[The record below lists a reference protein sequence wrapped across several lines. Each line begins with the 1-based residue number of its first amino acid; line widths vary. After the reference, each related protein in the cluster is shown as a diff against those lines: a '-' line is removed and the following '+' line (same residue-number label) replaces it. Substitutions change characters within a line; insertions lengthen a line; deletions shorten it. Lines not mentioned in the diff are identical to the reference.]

1 MTILPGNSV
10 TLSCDVVNAEAG
22 LHGRTFMSQFFE
34 ELDYRQ
40 TQLGELILRRRHVL
54 ALDRDVV
61 EVILND
67 EHLMSD
73 MFTASE
79 IALAKLPMQRLAAT
93 APDITPDILVG
104 GLGLGY
110 TADAVLAHDHVR
122 SLTVVEFLSPIIEW
136 HRAGILPLGVTLA
149 ESHRCRFIEG
159 DFFALA
165 LGDTG
170 FDSDRPGRKFDGIFL
185 DIDHS
190 PDFHLN
196 PSHAALYSDAGLAR
210 LTRHLTGAGIF
221 ALWSNDPPD
230 KAFLL
235 RLEAHFASASAEEVT
250 FFNPLLGE
258 ECVQTVYLGMMAAI

>member
-1 MTILPGNSV
+1 
-10 TLSCDVVNAEAG
+10 
-22 LHGRTFMSQFFE
+22 MSPLFE

-40 TQLGELILRRRHVL
+40 TALGELILRRRRIL
-54 ALDRDVV
+54 KLDRDVV

-79 IALAKLPMQRLAAT
+79 IALARLPLERMTAAGT
-93 APDITPDILVG
+93 GAARPDILVG

-110 TADAVLAHDHVR
+110 TADTVLGYDVVA
-122 SLTVVEFLSPIIEW
+122 SLTVVEFLAPLIEW
-136 HRAGILPLGVTLA
+136 HEAGILPLARRLA
-149 ESHRCRFIEG
+149 DDPRCRFVEG

-165 LGDTG
+165 RGDTG
-170 FDSDRPGRKFDGIFL
+170 FDPQMPGRRFDGIFL

-196 PSHAALYSDAGLAR
+196 PSHADFYSADGLAR
-210 LTRHLTGAGIF
+210 LQHSLTADGIF

-230 KAFLL
+230 AAFLA
-235 RLEAHFASASAEEVT
+235 RMKSVFASASAEQVV
-250 FFNPLLGE
+250 FHNPLLE
-258 ECVQTVYLGMMAAI
+258 EDCTQTVYLGMAG

>member
-1 MTILPGNSV
+1 MY
-10 TLSCDVVNAEAG
+10 
-22 LHGRTFMSQFFE
+22 E

-40 TQLGELILRRRHVL
+40 TALGELILRRRRIL
-54 ALDRDVV
+54 KLDRDVV

-79 IALAKLPMQRLAAT
+79 IALARLPLDRMAT
-93 APDITPDILVG
+93 TGPARPDILVG

-110 TADAVLAHDHVR
+110 TADAVLGYDAVA
-122 SLTVVEFLSPIIEW
+122 SLTVVEYLAPLIEW
-136 HRAGILPLGVTLA
+136 HEAGLLPLARRLPDDP
-149 ESHRCRFIEG
+149 RCRFVEG

-165 LGDTG
+165 RSATG
-170 FDSDRPGRKFDGIFL
+170 FDQQQPGRRFDGIFL

-196 PSHAALYSDAGLAR
+196 PSHADFYSTDGLSR
-210 LTRHLTGAGIF
+210 LQRSLTPGGIF

-230 KAFLL
+230 AGFLARMKAV
-235 RLEAHFASASAEEVT
+235 FADASAEAVV
-250 FFNPLLGE
+250 FHNPLLE
-258 ECVQTVYLGMMAAI
+258 EDCTQSVYLGMVR

>member
-1 MTILPGNSV
+1 
-10 TLSCDVVNAEAG
+10 
-22 LHGRTFMSQFFE
+22 MSALFE

-40 TQLGELILRRRHVL
+40 TPLGELILRRRRIL
-54 ALDRDVV
+54 KLDRDVV

-79 IALAKLPMQRLAAT
+79 ISLASLPLERMLADAESR
-93 APDITPDILVG
+93 PDILVG

-110 TADAVLAHDHVR
+110 TADTVLGFDKVA
-122 SLTVVEFLSPIIEW
+122 SLTIVDFLAPLIEW
-136 HRAGILPLGVTLA
+136 HEAGILPLGRRLA
-149 ESHRCRFIEG
+149 DDPRCRFVEG

-165 LGDTG
+165 RGDDG
-170 FDSDRPGRKFDGIFL
+170 FDPQAPGRRFDGIFV

-196 PSHAALYSDAGLAR
+196 PSHADFYSPEGLIR
-210 LTRHLTGAGIF
+210 LQRNLKRGGVF

-230 KAFLL
+230 AGFLA
-235 RLEAHFASASAEEVT
+235 RMQSVFSAASAEEVV
-250 FFNPLLGE
+250 FHNPLMDE
-258 ECVQTVYLGMMAAI
+258 DCVQTVYLGMAD

>member
-1 MTILPGNSV
+1 
-10 TLSCDVVNAEAG
+10 
-22 LHGRTFMSQFFE
+22 MSPLFE

-40 TQLGELILRRRHVL
+40 TALGELILRRRRIL
-54 ALDRDVV
+54 KLDRDVV

-79 IALAKLPMQRLAAT
+79 IALARLPLGRMTAAGT
-93 APDITPDILVG
+93 GAARPDILVG

-110 TADAVLAHDHVR
+110 TADTVLGYDVVA
-122 SLTVVEFLSPIIEW
+122 SLTVVEFLAPLIEW
-136 HRAGILPLGVTLA
+136 HEAGILPLARRLA
-149 ESHRCRFIEG
+149 DDPRCRFVEG

-165 LGDTG
+165 RGDTG
-170 FDSDRPGRKFDGIFL
+170 FDPQMPGRRFDGIFL

-196 PSHAALYSDAGLAR
+196 PSHADFYSADGLAR
-210 LTRHLTGAGIF
+210 LQHSLTADGIF

-230 KAFLL
+230 AAFLA
-235 RLEAHFASASAEEVT
+235 RMKSVFASASAEQVV
-250 FFNPLLGE
+250 FHNPLLE
-258 ECVQTVYLGMMAAI
+258 EDCTQTVYLGMAG

>member
-1 MTILPGNSV
+1 
-10 TLSCDVVNAEAG
+10 
-22 LHGRTFMSQFFE
+22 MSNLFE

-40 TQLGELILRRRHVL
+40 TQLGELILRRRRVL

-79 IALAKLPMQRLAAT
+79 IALANLPMDRMMAA
-93 APDITPDILVG
+93 APDMKPGILVG

-110 TADAVLAHDHVR
+110 TADAVLAYDHLR
-122 SLTVVEFLSPIIEW
+122 SLTVVEFLAPIIEW
-136 HRAGILPLGVTLA
+136 HRDGMLPLGTRLA
-149 ESHRCRFIEG
+149 DDPRCRFVEG

-165 LGDTG
+165 LGDAG
-170 FDSDRPGRKFDGIFL
+170 FGPDQPGQRFDGIFL

-196 PSHAALYSDAGLAR
+196 PSHAALYGDDGLQR
-210 LTRHLTGAGIF
+210 LKRHLTATGIF

-230 KAFLL
+230 AAFLS
-235 RLEAHFASASAEEVT
+235 RLESNFAAASAEEVT

-258 ECVQTVYLGMMAAI
+258 DCTQTVYLGMMASGD

>member
-1 MTILPGNSV
+1 
-10 TLSCDVVNAEAG
+10 
-22 LHGRTFMSQFFE
+22 MSKLFE

-40 TQLGELILRRRHVL
+40 TPLGELILRRRRVL

-79 IALAKLPMQRLAAT
+79 IALADLPMDRMALAA
-93 APDITPDILVG
+93 PDQLPDILVG

-110 TADAVLAHDHVR
+110 TADAVLAYDHVR
-122 SLTVVEFLSPIIEW
+122 SLTVVEYLAPIIEW
-136 HRAGILPLGVTLA
+136 HRDGMLPLGTRLA
-149 ESHRCRFIEG
+149 NDPRCRFVEG

-165 LGDTG
+165 LGDAG
-170 FDSDRPGRKFDGIFL
+170 FDPVQPGRQFDGIFL

-196 PSHAALYSDAGLAR
+196 PSHAVLYGDDGLQR
-210 LTRHLTGAGIF
+210 LKRHLTASGIF

-230 KAFLL
+230 AAFLS
-235 RLEAHFASASAEEVT
+235 RLESNFAAASAEEVT
-250 FFNPLLGE
+250 FFNPLMGE
-258 ECVQTVYLGMMAAI
+258 DCTQTVYLGMMASGG

>member
-1 MTILPGNSV
+1 VSPL
-10 TLSCDVVNAEAG
+10 
-22 LHGRTFMSQFFE
+22 FE

-40 TQLGELILRRRHVL
+40 TALGELILRRRRIL
-54 ALDRDVV
+54 KLDRDVV

-79 IALAKLPMQRLAAT
+79 IALARLPLERMTAAGT
-93 APDITPDILVG
+93 GAARPDILVG

-110 TADAVLAHDHVR
+110 TADTVLGYDVVA
-122 SLTVVEFLSPIIEW
+122 SLTVVEFLAPLIEW
-136 HRAGILPLGVTLA
+136 HEAGILPLARRLA
-149 ESHRCRFIEG
+149 DDPRCRFVEG

-165 LGDTG
+165 RGDTG
-170 FDSDRPGRKFDGIFL
+170 FDPQMPGRRFDGIFL

-196 PSHAALYSDAGLAR
+196 PSHADFYSADGLAR
-210 LTRHLTGAGIF
+210 LQHSLTADGIF

-230 KAFLL
+230 AAFLA
-235 RLEAHFASASAEEVT
+235 RMKSVFASASAEQVV
-250 FFNPLLGE
+250 FHNPLLE
-258 ECVQTVYLGMMAAI
+258 EDCTQTVYLGMAG

>member
-1 MTILPGNSV
+1 
-10 TLSCDVVNAEAG
+10 
-22 LHGRTFMSQFFE
+22 MSQFFE

-40 TQLGELILRRRHVL
+40 TQLGELILRRRRVL

-79 IALAKLPMQRLAAT
+79 IALADLPLRCLRM
-93 APDITPDILVG
+93 DKPDILVG

-110 TADAVLAHDHVR
+110 TANAVLAHRRVR
-122 SLTVVEFLSPIIEW
+122 SVTVVEYLAPIIDW
-136 HRAGILPLGVTLA
+136 HRAGILPLGTCLA
-149 ESHRCRFIEG
+149 EDPRCRFIEG

-165 LGDTG
+165 LGDDG
-170 FDSDRPGRKFDGIFL
+170 FDPDQPGRQFDGIFL

-196 PSHAALYSDAGLAR
+196 PSHAALYYDAGLER
-210 LTRHLTGAGIF
+210 LTRHLTATGIF

-230 KAFLL
+230 ARFLS
-235 RLEAHFASASAEEVT
+235 RLTTHFRSASAEEVV

-258 ECVQTVYLGMMAAI
+258 DCVQTVYLGLMAGGNVD

>member
-1 MTILPGNSV
+1 MPPL
-10 TLSCDVVNAEAG
+10 
-22 LHGRTFMSQFFE
+22 FE

-40 TQLGELILRRRHVL
+40 TALGELILRRRRIMK
-54 ALDRDVV
+54 LDRDVV

-79 IALAKLPMQRLAAT
+79 IALARLPLERMLASGAVR
-93 APDITPDILVG
+93 PDILVG

-110 TADAVLAHDHVR
+110 TADTVLAYDAVV
-122 SLTVVEFLSPIIEW
+122 SLTVIEYLAPLIEW
-136 HRAGILPLGVTLA
+136 HEAGILPLARRLP
-149 ESHRCRFIEG
+149 EDRRCRFVEG

-165 LGDTG
+165 RGDDG
-170 FDSDRPGRKFDGIFL
+170 FDPQMPGRRFDGIFL

-196 PSHAALYSDAGLAR
+196 PSHADFYSADG
-210 LTRHLTGAGIF
+210 LTRLQTSLTAGGVF

-230 KAFLL
+230 AGFLA
-235 RLEAHFASASAEEVT
+235 RMKSVFADASAEAVV
-250 FFNPLLGE
+250 FPNPLLE
-258 ECVQTVYLGMMAAI
+258 EDCTQTVYLGVARGDL

>member
-1 MTILPGNSV
+1 
-10 TLSCDVVNAEAG
+10 
-22 LHGRTFMSQFFE
+22 MSALFE

-40 TQLGELILRRRHVL
+40 TPLGELILRRRRIL
-54 ALDRDVV
+54 KLDRDVV

-79 IALAKLPMQRLAAT
+79 IALASLPLERMLADAESR
-93 APDITPDILVG
+93 PDILVG

-110 TADAVLAHDHVR
+110 TADTVLGFDKVA
-122 SLTVVEFLSPIIEW
+122 SLTIIEFLAPLIEW
-136 HRAGILPLGVTLA
+136 HEAGILPLGRRLA
-149 ESHRCRFIEG
+149 DDPRCRFVEG

-165 LGDTG
+165 RGDDG
-170 FDSDRPGRKFDGIFL
+170 FDPQAPGRRFDGIFV

-196 PSHAALYSDAGLAR
+196 PSHADFYSPEGLIR
-210 LTRHLTGAGIF
+210 LQRNLKRGGVF

-230 KAFLL
+230 AGFLA
-235 RLEAHFASASAEEVT
+235 RMQSVFSAASAEEVV
-250 FFNPLLGE
+250 FHNPLMDE
-258 ECVQTVYLGMMAAI
+258 DCVQTVYLGMAD

>member
-1 MTILPGNSV
+1 
-10 TLSCDVVNAEAG
+10 
-22 LHGRTFMSQFFE
+22 MSQFFE

-40 TQLGELILRRRHVL
+40 TALGELILRRRRVL

-79 IALAKLPMQRLAAT
+79 VALAHIPMHRMAVAA
-93 APDITPDILVG
+93 PDILVG

-110 TADAVLAHDHVR
+110 TAEAVLTHDQVQ
-122 SLTVVEFLSPIIEW
+122 SLTVVEYLAPVIEW
-136 HRAGILPLGVTLA
+136 HRAGILPIGARLA
-149 ESHRCRFIEG
+149 GDPRCRFVEG
-159 DFFALA
+159 DFFAFA
-165 LGDTG
+165 RGEAG
-170 FDSDRPGRKFDGIFL
+170 FDPDQPRRRFDGIFL

-196 PSHAALYSDAGLAR
+196 PAHAAFYSDDGMAR
-210 LTRHLTGAGIF
+210 LKTHLTGRGIF

-230 KAFLL
+230 PAFLA
-235 RLEAHFASASAEEVT
+235 RLGAQFPAASAEEVT

-258 ECVQTVYLGMMAAI
+258 DCVQTVYLGMMAGGS